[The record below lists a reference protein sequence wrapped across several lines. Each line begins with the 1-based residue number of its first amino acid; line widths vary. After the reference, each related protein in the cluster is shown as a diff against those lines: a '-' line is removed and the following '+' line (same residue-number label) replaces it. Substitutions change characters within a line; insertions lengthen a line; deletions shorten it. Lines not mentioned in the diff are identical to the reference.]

1 MNVEDHLRNISESL
15 EVLKE
20 NIQKGIEKRQRS
32 IGFNTSL
39 CAVEMLEVFLH
50 KENLLHPSSLLKHNW
65 FGSVRKAH
73 QKIEFDFLDK
83 SKIINLICKIEDKRN
98 SLCYGNQ
105 KSLFEIKETLN
116 YFNELKELFESKGL
130 KWN

>member
-1 MNVEDHLRNISESL
+1 MKVEDHLKNINESL
-15 EVLKE
+15 EVIKE
-20 NIQKGIEKRQRS
+20 NIQRGIQDRQRN
-32 IGFNTSL
+32 IGFNTSV
-39 CAVEMLEVFLH
+39 AGVEMFEVFLH

-73 QKIEFDFLDK
+73 KKIEFDFLDK